1 METLVV
7 VAQHKNQYYG
17 RVKPNGSGR
26 SRNFRD
32 VNCRAF
38 ESGAGI
44 LPTPI
49 RTSSASVTKRS
60 SSFVSFNSSSSSKTP
75 SSSVNGN
82 VNSVDNI
89 PTKSKTSARSN
100 PIAINMK
107 TPRNERPFTGK
118 LLGEF
123 ETLSLSELWAGPAYS
138 NSPPPSS
145 LPIPKFSMQP
155 KRTVS
160 LDLPVMADEAAVE
173 MDRPMAKSAPSS
185 PTRDLIGR
193 TRDIFLSADSATKTL
208 RRILNL
214 DNWMALVGQQ
224 SPDFSFEI
232 DVELGKLSPGLR
244 KAYFP
249 WRFVDCCQAIYK
261 GTIARSVWK
270 AFSGLEHVRDS
281 YGLDR

>member
-17 RVKPNGSGR
+17 RVKPNGSDR

-82 VNSVDNI
+82 
-89 PTKSKTSARSN
+89 
-100 PIAINMK
+100 
-107 TPRNERPFTGK
+107 

-160 LDLPVMADEAAVE
+160 LDLP

-185 PTRDLIGR
+185 PTRELIGR

-214 DNWMALVGQQ
+214 DN
-224 SPDFSFEI
+224 
-232 DVELGKLSPGLR
+232 
-244 KAYFP
+244 
-249 WRFVDCCQAIYK
+249 VD
-261 GTIARSVWK
+261 
-270 AFSGLEHVRDS
+270 E
-281 YGLDR
+281 